1 MVMVVKVSCV
11 EQSMIICYV
20 YKFEFNLIISFTC
33 LQSCSDLFRGSL
45 GPSYAGG
52 IPVVGVSFDQG
63 VEWAATTGLE
73 IRIISDTSTEEVTTF
88 NVFAETGNGA
98 GESGNNDK
106 VVMVGAHLDSVQAG
120 PGIQDNGSGSASILE
135 IAKNMANVPNKVRFA
150 WFGAEES
157 GLVGSNFY
165 VSSLSED
172 ELKGKPKL
180 YTLHFVLT
188 TDNLLLTDYLLPSF
202 S

>member
-1 MVMVVKVSCV
+1 M
-11 EQSMIICYV
+11 
-20 YKFEFNLIISFTC
+20 
-33 LQSCSDLFRGSL
+33 D
-45 GPSYAGG
+45 
-52 IPVVGVSFDQG
+52 VSFDQG

-73 IRIISDTSTEEVTTF
+73 IRIISDTSTEEVMVI

-106 VVMVGAHLDSVQAG
+106 VVMVGAHLDSVEAG

-150 WFGAEES
+150 WFGAEEL
-157 GLVGSNFY
+157 GEVGSNFY
-165 VSSLSED
+165 VSRLSED
-172 ELKGKPKL
+172 ELKGKP

-202 S
+202 SSIEIALYLNFDMVG

>member
-1 MVMVVKVSCV
+1 M
-11 EQSMIICYV
+11 
-20 YKFEFNLIISFTC
+20 
-33 LQSCSDLFRGSL
+33 
-45 GPSYAGG
+45 
-52 IPVVGVSFDQG
+52 GVSFDQG

-135 IAKNMANVPNKVRFA
+135 IARIWPMYPTRSDSLGL
-150 WFGAEES
+150 GAEES

-172 ELKGKPKL
+172 ELKGKP

-202 S
+202 SSIEIALYLNFDMVG